1 MAERRDAGR
10 RINKS
15 LDWTTSVKTSISD
28 LFFFYFCFF
37 FSLVFIC
44 FNDDLLSRLRLQRCV
59 LARLLIDARHRDIKL
74 FVIQTSVRLRRYSAP
89 GFVFFFPPAP
99 AAVRQ
104 LRRHVIDSRRPS
116 PCRDQ

>member
-15 LDWTTSVKTSISD
+15 LNWTTSVKTSISD
-28 LFFFYFCFF
+28 LFFFIFAFF
-37 FSLVFIC
+37 SSLVFIC
-44 FNDDLLSRLRLQRCV
+44 FNDDLLSRLRLQSCV

-89 GFVFFFPPAP
+89 GFLSPPP
-99 AAVRQ
+99 PRPLPSVNCAAT
-104 LRRHVIDSRRPS
+104 
-116 PCRDQ
+116 